1 MGHPAEAL
9 EPRLLVTEASVAVPG
24 ILRGLL
30 VEMRPRQ
37 WVKNL
42 FVLAG
47 IVFAGKVAEPHALLE
62 AAVAFAAF
70 CAASSAAYLVND
82 VRDAASDRLHPLK
95 RDRPIAAGSVA
106 PSLALATSAT
116 LAALSLGAASILGW
130 HVLLAVAGFLS
141 LQAAYTLS
149 LKKIVLLDVMA
160 IGALF
165 VIRAA
170 AGAEAVHVP
179 ISPWLLL
186 CAGLLALF
194 LGFAKR
200 RAELVSSPTRAVLAD
215 YPLALVDQLL
225 TVVAASS
232 ITTYGIYAFAA
243 RPSHWMMATIPFV
256 IFGMM
261 RYLLL
266 VHQRGLTEEPDRLL
280 LADRHLLASV
290 AGFAIAAIA
299 VLQLS

>member
-1 MGHPAEAL
+1 MGRPAEAL
-9 EPRLLVTEASVAVPG
+9 EPRLLVAEAPVAVPG
-24 ILRGLL
+24 VPHGLL
-30 VEMRPRQ
+30 VAMRPRQ

-47 IVFAGKVAEPHALLE
+47 LVFAGKVSEPHAVLQAL
-62 AAVAFAAF
+62 VAFLAF

-95 RDRPIAAGSVA
+95 RNRPIAAGAVA

-116 LAALSLGAASILGW
+116 LAAVSLGAAS
-130 HVLLAVAGFLS
+130 VLSWRVLVAAAGFLS

-149 LKKIVLLDVMA
+149 LKKVVLLDVMA
-160 IGALF
+160 IATLF

-215 YPLALVDQLL
+215 YPLPLVDQLL

-280 LADRHLLASV
+280 IGDRHLLASV
-290 AGFAIAAIA
+290 VGFAVAAIL

>member
-1 MGHPAEAL
+1 MGQPAEAL
-9 EPRLLVTEASVAVPG
+9 EPRLVVAEAPVAVPG
-24 ILRGLL
+24 VPRGLL
-30 VEMRPRQ
+30 VAMRPRQ

-47 IVFAGKVAEPHALLE
+47 VVFAGKVAQPHALLE
-62 AAVAFAAF
+62 AFVAFAAF

-95 RDRPIAAGSVA
+95 RNRPIAAGAVA

-116 LAALSLGAASILGW
+116 LAAVSLGVASVLGW
-130 HVLLAVAGFLS
+130 RVLLAVAGFLS

-160 IGALF
+160 IAALF

-261 RYLLL
+261 RYL
-266 VHQRGLTEEPDRLL
+266 DRK
-280 LADRHLLASV
+280 SV
-290 AGFAIAAIA
+290 
-299 VLQLS
+299 V

>member
-1 MGHPAEAL
+1 MGRPAEAL
-9 EPRLLVTEASVAVPG
+9 EPRLLAAETPVVVPG
-24 ILRGLL
+24 VPRGLL
-30 VEMRPRQ
+30 VALRPRQ

-47 IVFAGKVAEPHALLE
+47 VVFAGKVAEPRAVLQALIALL
-62 AAVAFAAF
+62 AF

-95 RDRPIAAGSVA
+95 RNRPIAAGAVTA
-106 PSLALATSAT
+106 SLALATSAT
-116 LAALSLGAASILGW
+116 LAAVSLAAASLLGW
-130 HVLLAVAGFLS
+130 RVLLAVAGFLS

-160 IGALF
+160 IAALF

-200 RAELVSSPTRAVLAD
+200 RAELVSSPTRAVLAE

-232 ITTYGIYAFAA
+232 ITTYGIYAVAA

-266 VHQRGLTEEPDRLL
+266 VHERGLTEEPDRLL
-280 LADRHLLASV
+280 IGDRHLLASV
-290 AGFAIAAIA
+290 VGFAVAAIL